1 MGRLV
6 ARMRHPACPT
16 RSVPSS
22 EIMKRKGYYLPA
34 LRRELVSRLYHKAKQ
49 LHVPMTVL
57 NDQIVQ
63 EALDRMEASRFPDS
77 LHTTK
82 TALAA

>member
-6 ARMRHPACPT
+6 AHIRLLPALT

-22 EIMKRKGYYLPA
+22 EIMKRKGYYSPA
-34 LRRELVSRLYHKAKQ
+34 LRRELVSRLYHKAQQ
-49 LHVPMTVL
+49 LQVPMTVL

-77 LHTTK
+77 LQPIRS
-82 TALAA
+82 ALAA